1 MRFLADQDVY
11 WITVEWLRKEGHDV
25 VTAKELGMERAADE
39 ELLREAKRLD
49 RRLLTRDKG
58 FGALVF
64 LRRELSAGVI
74 LLRITPTT
82 VEEVHR
88 ELRRLLR
95 NIPKSNCAIF
105 SAWSSRTATGSVAFG
120 RTDHRGIGQA
130 GVAPFKDG
138 DGI

>member
-25 VTAKELGMERAADE
+25 VTAKELGMEQAADE
-39 ELLREAKRLD
+39 ELLQEAKRLD

-74 LLRITPTT
+74 LKYSVPYKSQ
-82 VEEVHR
+82 VH
-88 ELRRLLR
+88 
-95 NIPKSNCAIF
+95 F
-105 SAWSSRTATGSVAFG
+105 
-120 RTDHRGIGQA
+120 
-130 GVAPFKDG
+130 
-138 DGI
+138 

>member
-25 VTAKELGMERAADE
+25 VTAKELGMEQAADE

-49 RRLLTRDKG
+49 RRFLTRDKG

-88 ELRRLLR
+88 ELRRLLQKHTEEQLHDFFCVVEPNR
-95 NIPKSNCAIF
+95 
-105 SAWSSRTATGSVAFG
+105 
-120 RTDHRGIGQA
+120 
-130 GVAPFKDG
+130 
-138 DGI
+138 